1 MQVVYKTLNPQW
13 NQTLEFHDIGS
24 RLVLHVKDH
33 NVVLPTY
40 SIGNCVVEYERLPP
54 NETVHKW
61 IPLEGVT
68 KGEMHVQ
75 VTRRVPEMSKKSSL
89 SQQSSS
95 MTKVQRISGK
105 VKDLVKVSFLCIFLN
120 IKILR
125 LTKPIPPK

>member
-13 NQTLEFHDIGS
+13 NQTLEFPNTGS
-24 RLVLHVKDH
+24 CLVLHVKDH

-40 SIGNCVVEYERLPP
+40 NIGNCVVEYERLPP
-54 NETVHKW
+54 NETVDKW

-75 VTRRVPEMSKKSSL
+75 VTRRVLEMSKKSSL

-95 MTKVQRISGK
+95 MPKVLRISGK

-125 LTKPIPPK
+125 LTKPILPK

>member
-13 NQTLEFHDIGS
+13 NQTLEFPDTGS
-24 RLVLHVKDH
+24 HLVHHVKDH
-33 NVVLPTY
+33 NAILPTY
-40 SIGNCVVEYERLPP
+40 NIGNCVVEYERLPP
-54 NETVHKW
+54 NETVDKW

-95 MTKVQRISGK
+95 MPKVLRIYGK
-105 VKDLVKVSFLCIFLN
+105 VKDLVKSHLSLHLYQYKYIEN
-120 IKILR
+120 H
-125 LTKPIPPK
+125 

>member
-13 NQTLEFHDIGS
+13 NQTLEFPNIGS
-24 RLVLHVKDH
+24 HFVLHVKDH
-33 NVVLPTY
+33 NVVLPTHN
-40 SIGNCVVEYERLPP
+40 IGNCVVEYERLPP
-54 NETVHKW
+54 NETVDKW

-95 MTKVQRISGK
+95 MPKLLRISGK

-125 LTKPIPPK
+125 LTKPILPK